1 VTGVAP
7 AARVVTLA
15 VDSRSRFPNVLIP
28 EHKIDEVRERIDMVA
43 LVQRHGV
50 ELKKSGRSYKGL
62 CPFHQEKSP
71 SFYVWADTRRFKCFG
86 CQAGGDAISF
96 VQRLLGKPF
105 VDTVR
110 DLAKELGIDLEA
122 AVDPAMREKQ
132 QLKDATDFAAQHF
145 QQRLWD
151 PAVGHHAREY
161 LRSRGLTDDLMR
173 AFGLGWAPMAWTD
186 LADRLREQG
195 LLAFGEKAGL
205 VAPRTKGEGFY
216 DTFRGRVMIP
226 IRSPEGRTIAFGGR
240 LLEGDDGPKYLN
252 SKESRL
258 YNKSEVLYGT
268 DLARDEIRKKKSAVL
283 CEGYFDAIGLHQA
296 GVKNAVA
303 LCSTALTPGH
313 MTLLSRLEGKELVLL
328 LDGDEAGRK
337 AVERLAG
344 PILAAGQS
352 SRVAVLPEGEDPDT
366 FARNKGAEAVQLLVK
381 QAKPLTTHLF
391 TTLLPDGPNA
401 SFEEKM
407 SALDRLKP
415 TASGL
420 PPGLARSAFMGAMSK
435 HFGLPAADL
444 EAALRGKAQSATARP
459 KPVAARAL
467 PTNEV
472 CYLACLLREPSLVR
486 QDVEQAFD
494 ELGDPELRQMVHA
507 LRSGGSAADVWYEAP
522 ADIKAALEPWRST
535 LPREPSALGEAFEQ
549 ICLNIKIEAV
559 KRHIDRIDAELRLT
573 QGAVDLS
580 DDARAIMEDS
590 NKFRALHSQLLA
602 RRSRKGR

>member
-1 VTGVAP
+1 M
-7 AARVVTLA
+7 
-15 VDSRSRFPNVLIP
+15 LIP
-28 EHKIDEVRERIDMVA
+28 EHKIDEIRERVDMIA

-132 QLKDATDFAAQHF
+132 QIKDATDFAAQHF

-151 PAVGHHAREY
+151 PAIGHHAREY

-173 AFGLGWAPMAWTD
+173 AFGLGWAPVAWTD

-205 VAPRTKGEGFY
+205 VSPRSKGDGFY
-216 DTFRGRVMIP
+216 DMFRGRVVIP

-258 YNKSEVLYGT
+258 YNKSEVLYAT
-268 DLARDEIRKKKSAVL
+268 DQARDEIRKKKSAVL

-296 GVKNAVA
+296 GVKHAVA

-313 MTLLSRLEGKELVLL
+313 MALLGRLEAKELVLL

-344 PILAAGQS
+344 PILAAGQA

-366 FARNKGAEAVQLLVK
+366 FARRVGADAVQDLVK
-381 QAKPLTTHLF
+381 KAKPLTEHLF
-391 TTLLPDGPNA
+391 STLLPGGPA
-401 SFEEKM
+401 SSFEEKM
-407 SALDRLKP
+407 SALDRLKAVTSQLP
-415 TASGL
+415 VGL
-420 PPGLARSAFMGAMSK
+420 VRSAFFGAMAR
-435 HFGLPAADL
+435 HFAIPASEL
-444 EAALRGKAQSATARP
+444 EAALKSRNPQQVRAVP
-459 KPVAARAL
+459 KPPSNEPRPDQLEALYAACVTRDRR
-467 PTNEV
+467 
-472 CYLACLLREPSLVR
+472 LLQKDELRC
-486 QDVEQAFD
+486 FD
-494 ELGDPELRQMVHA
+494 ELKHLGLRTMVLA
-507 LRSGGSAADVWYEAP
+507 LLSGTSTEEAQFEASDVVKQALITAKDQLPRDE
-522 ADIKAALEPWRST
+522 AALEPAFQAVCRK
-535 LPREPSALGEAFEQ
+535 LKVRAIDEHLG
-549 ICLNIKIEAV
+549 
-559 KRHIDRIDAELRLT
+559 RIAKETAQTPGASELT
-573 QGAVDLS
+573 DE
-580 DDARAIMEDS
+580 ARALLEQTG
-590 NKFRALHSQLLA
+590 QLLDLK
-602 RRSRKGR
+602 RRLLSQK

>member
-1 VTGVAP
+1 M
-7 AARVVTLA
+7 
-15 VDSRSRFPNVLIP
+15 LIP
-28 EHKIDEVRERIDMVA
+28 EHKIDEIRERVDMIA

-122 AVDPAMREKQ
+122 AVDPGMREKQ
-132 QLKDATDFAAQHF
+132 QIKDATDFAAQHF

-151 PAVGHHAREY
+151 PAIGHHAREY

-173 AFGLGWAPMAWTD
+173 AFGLGWAPVAWTD

-205 VAPRTKGEGFY
+205 VSPRSKGDGFY
-216 DTFRGRVMIP
+216 DMFRGRVMIP

-240 LLEGDDGPKYLN
+240 LLEGDEGPKYLN

-258 YNKSEVLYGT
+258 YNKSEVLYAT
-268 DLARDEIRKKKSAVL
+268 DQARDEIRKKKSAVL

-296 GVKNAVA
+296 GVKHAVA

-313 MTLLSRLEGKELVLL
+313 MALLSRLEAKELVLL
-328 LDGDEAGRK
+328 LDGDDAGRK

-366 FARNKGAEAVQLLVK
+366 FAKKQGADAVQQLVLK
-381 QAKPLTTHLF
+381 ARPLTEHLF
-391 TTLLPDGPNA
+391 FTMLPGA
-401 SFEEKM
+401 HGSSFEEKM
-407 SALDRLKP
+407 SALDRLKAVTSVLP
-415 TASGL
+415 VGL
-420 PPGLARSAFMGAMSK
+420 VRSAFFGAMSK
-435 HFGLPAADL
+435 HFGIPASEL
-444 EAALRGKAQSATARP
+444 EAALKSKNPQQVRAAPKPGSNEPRPDPMETLYAACVLRDKRLIGKDDYRCFDELKHLGLRTLVLSIQGGTSPEEAQYEASDVVKQALATARDQ
-459 KPVAARAL
+459 L
-467 PTNEV
+467 PH
-472 CYLACLLREPSLVR
+472 
-486 QDVEQAFD
+486 D
-494 ELGDPELRQMVHA
+494 ENQ
-507 LRSGGSAADVWYEAP
+507 
-522 ADIKAALEPWRST
+522 LEP
-535 LPREPSALGEAFEQ
+535 AFHSV
-549 ICLNIKIEAV
+549 CRRVKLRAIEEHLA
-559 KRHIDRIDAELRLT
+559 RIAKETAQTPGASELT
-573 QGAVDLS
+573 
-580 DDARAIMEDS
+580 DDARLLLEQ
-590 NKFRALHSQLLA
+590 RGQLLELK
-602 RRSRKGR
+602 RKLMSQK

>member
-1 VTGVAP
+1 M
-7 AARVVTLA
+7 
-15 VDSRSRFPNVLIP
+15 LIP
-28 EHKIDEVRERIDMVA
+28 EHKIDEIRERVDMIA

-50 ELKKSGRSYKGL
+50 ELKKSGRSHKGL

-105 VDTVR
+105 VDTVQ

-122 AVDPAMREKQ
+122 AVDPGMREKQ

-151 PAVGHHAREY
+151 PAIGHHAREY
-161 LRSRGLTDDLMR
+161 LRSRGLTDELMR
-173 AFGLGWAPMAWTD
+173 AFGLGWAPIAWTD

-205 VAPRTKGEGFY
+205 VSARSKGDGFY

-240 LLEGDDGPKYLN
+240 LLEGEDGPKYLN

-258 YNKSEVLYGT
+258 YNKSEVLYAT
-268 DLARDEIRKKKSAVL
+268 DQARDEIRKKKSAVL

-296 GVKNAVA
+296 GVKHAVA

-313 MTLLSRLEGKELVLL
+313 MALLGRLEAKELVLL

-352 SRVAVLPEGEDPDT
+352 ARVAVLPDGEDPDT
-366 FARNKGAEAVQLLVK
+366 FARRVGAEAVQQLV
-381 QAKPLTTHLF
+381 AKARPLTEHLF
-391 TTLLPDGPNA
+391 TSMLPGGPGS

-407 SALDRLKP
+407 SALDRLKAITSVLP
-415 TASGL
+415 VGL
-420 PPGLARSAFMGAMSK
+420 VRSAFFGALSK
-435 HFGLPAADL
+435 HFGIPASEL
-444 EAALRGKAQSATARP
+444 ETELKSKNPQAVRAVG
-459 KPVAARAL
+459 KPVSNEPRPDPMEALYAAC
-467 PTNEV
+467 V
-472 CYLACLLREPSLVR
+472 LRDTRLMGKDEYR
-486 QDVEQAFD
+486 CFD
-494 ELGDPELRQMVHA
+494 EIKHLGVRTLLLTIQSGTSPEEAQ
-507 LRSGGSAADVWYEAP
+507 YEASDTVKLALQVARDQLP
-522 ADIKAALEPWRST
+522 VDEARLEPAFHSVCRRVK
-535 LPREPSALGEAFEQ
+535 LRAIEEHLGRIARETAQTPGA
-549 ICLNIKIEAV
+549 
-559 KRHIDRIDAELRLT
+559 AELT
-573 QGAVDLS
+573 
-580 DDARAIMEDS
+580 DDARALLEQ
-590 NKFRALHSQLLA
+590 RGQLLDLK
-602 RRSRKGR
+602 RQLLSQK

>member
-1 VTGVAP
+1 M
-7 AARVVTLA
+7 
-15 VDSRSRFPNVLIP
+15 LIP
-28 EHKIDEVRERIDMVA
+28 EHKIDEVRERIDMIA

-105 VDTVR
+105 VDTVQ

-132 QLKDATDFAAQHF
+132 QIKDATDFAAQHF

-205 VAPRTKGEGFY
+205 VSARTKGEGFY
-216 DTFRGRVMIP
+216 DMFRGRVMIP

-258 YNKSEVLYGT
+258 YNKSEVLYAT

-296 GVKNAVA
+296 GVKHAVA

-313 MTLLSRLEGKELVLL
+313 MSLLSRLEAKELVLL

-344 PILAAGQS
+344 AILAAGQS

-366 FARNKGAEAVQLLVK
+366 FAKRVGAEAVQQLVK
-381 QAKPLTTHLF
+381 QARPLTEHLF
-391 TTLLPDGPNA
+391 TTLLPGGPGA

-407 SALDRLKP
+407 SALDRLKVI
-415 TASGL
+415 TAQLPVGL
-420 PPGLARSAFMGAMSK
+420 VRSAFFGAMAK
-435 HFGLPAADL
+435 HFAIPASEL
-444 EAALRGKAQSATARP
+444 EAALKSKLPQTVRAAPKAGPAEPPPQPMETLY
-459 KPVAARAL
+459 AACVLRDRRL
-467 PTNEV
+467 
-472 CYLACLLREPSLVR
+472 LAKDEYRC
-486 QDVEQAFD
+486 FD
-494 ELGDPELRQMVHA
+494 ELKHLGVRTLIAAIQSGTAPEEA
-507 LRSGGSAADVWYEAP
+507 LFEASDVVKQALAGGRDQLP
-522 ADIKAALEPWRST
+522 LDDQALEPAFLAIGRRLKLRSIEEQ
-535 LPREPSALGEAFEQ
+535 LARIARETAQTPGAS
-549 ICLNIKIEAV
+549 
-559 KRHIDRIDAELRLT
+559 ELT
-573 QGAVDLS
+573 
-580 DDARAIMEDS
+580 DDARALLEQ
-590 NKFRALHSQLLA
+590 RGQLLGLKQ
-602 RRSRKGR
+602 RLLSHK

>member
-1 VTGVAP
+1 M
-7 AARVVTLA
+7 
-15 VDSRSRFPNVLIP
+15 IP
-28 EHKIDEVRERIDMVA
+28 EHKIDEIRERVDMVA

-105 VDTVR
+105 LDTVR
-110 DLAKELGIDLEA
+110 DLAKELGIDLEG

-151 PAVGHHAREY
+151 PAIGHHAREY
-161 LRSRGLTDDLMR
+161 LRSRGLTDELMR
-173 AFGLGWAPMAWTD
+173 AFGLGWAPIAWTD

-195 LLAFGEKAGL
+195 LLTFGEKAGL
-205 VAPRTKGEGFY
+205 VSPRSKGDGFY
-216 DTFRGRVMIP
+216 DMFRGRVMIP

-258 YNKSEVLYGT
+258 YNKSEVLYAT
-268 DLARDEIRKKKSAVL
+268 DQARDEIRKKKSAVL

-296 GVKNAVA
+296 GVKHAVA

-313 MTLLSRLEGKELVLL
+313 MALLQRLEAKELVLL

-352 SRVAVLPEGEDPDT
+352 SRVAMLPEGEDPDT
-366 FARNKGAEAVQLLVK
+366 FARKAGAEAVQQLV
-381 QAKPLTTHLF
+381 AKARPLTEHLF
-391 TTLLPDGPNA
+391 HSMLPGGPGA

-407 SALDRLKP
+407 SALDRLKAV
-415 TASGL
+415 TAQLPVGL
-420 PPGLARSAFMGAMSK
+420 VRSAFFGAMSK
-435 HFGLPAADL
+435 HFGIPASEL
-444 EAALRGKAQSATARP
+444 EAALKSRNPQPVRAAP
-459 KPVAARAL
+459 KPQSNEPRPDPMEALYAAFVIKDRR
-467 PTNEV
+467 
-472 CYLACLLREPSLVR
+472 LLSKDEHRC
-486 QDVEQAFD
+486 FD
-494 ELGDPELRQMVHA
+494 ELKHLGVRTLVAKLQSGSSPE
-507 LRSGGSAADVWYEAP
+507 DVQFEASEVV
-522 ADIKAALEPWRST
+522 KAALQQGRDQLRFDESLLETNFEKVCRKIK
-535 LPREPSALGEAFEQ
+535 LGAIKEQ
-549 ICLNIKIEAV
+549 L
-559 KRHIDRIDAELRLT
+559 DRIAKETAHTPGASELT
-573 QGAVDLS
+573 DE
-580 DDARAIMEDS
+580 AR
-590 NKFRALHSQLLA
+590 NLLQQRGQLLDLQ
-602 RRSRKGR
+602 RRLLSQK

>member
-1 VTGVAP
+1 
-7 AARVVTLA
+7 L
-15 VDSRSRFPNVLIP
+15 LIP
-28 EHKIDEVRERIDMVA
+28 EHKIDEIRERVDMVA

-105 VDTVR
+105 LDTVR
-110 DLAKELGIDLEA
+110 DLAKELGIDLEG

-132 QLKDATDFAAQHF
+132 QIKDATDFAAQHF

-151 PAVGHHAREY
+151 PAIGHHAREY

-173 AFGLGWAPMAWTD
+173 AFGLGWAPIAWTD

-195 LLAFGEKAGL
+195 LLTFGEKAGL
-205 VAPRTKGEGFY
+205 VSPRSKGDGFY
-216 DTFRGRVMIP
+216 DMFRGRVMIP

-258 YNKSEVLYGT
+258 YNKSEVLYAT
-268 DLARDEIRKKKSAVL
+268 DQARDEIRKKKSAVL

-313 MTLLSRLEGKELVLL
+313 MALLQRLEAKELVLL

-344 PILAAGQS
+344 AILAAGQS

-366 FARNKGAEAVQLLVK
+366 FARNAGAEAVQQLV
-381 QAKPLTTHLF
+381 AKARPLTEHLF
-391 TTLLPDGPNA
+391 LSMLPGGPGA

-407 SALDRLKP
+407 SALDRLKAV
-415 TASGL
+415 TAQLPVGL
-420 PPGLARSAFMGAMSK
+420 VRSAFFGAMAK
-435 HFGLPAADL
+435 HFGIPASEL
-444 EAALRGKAQSATARP
+444 EAALKSRNPQPVRAAP
-459 KPVAARAL
+459 KPPSNEPRPDPMEALYAAFVLKDRR
-467 PTNEV
+467 
-472 CYLACLLREPSLVR
+472 LLSKDEHRC
-486 QDVEQAFD
+486 FD
-494 ELGDPELRQMVHA
+494 ELKHLGVRTLVAKLQSGSSPE
-507 LRSGGSAADVWYEAP
+507 DVQFEAS
-522 ADIKAALEPWRST
+522 DVLKAALQQARDQLKFDDSLLETNFEKVCRKIK
-535 LPREPSALGEAFEQ
+535 LGAIKEQ
-549 ICLNIKIEAV
+549 L
-559 KRHIDRIDAELRLT
+559 DRIAKETAHTPGASELT
-573 QGAVDLS
+573 EE
-580 DDARAIMEDS
+580 AR
-590 NKFRALHSQLLA
+590 NLLQQRGQLLDLQ
-602 RRSRKGR
+602 RRLLSQK